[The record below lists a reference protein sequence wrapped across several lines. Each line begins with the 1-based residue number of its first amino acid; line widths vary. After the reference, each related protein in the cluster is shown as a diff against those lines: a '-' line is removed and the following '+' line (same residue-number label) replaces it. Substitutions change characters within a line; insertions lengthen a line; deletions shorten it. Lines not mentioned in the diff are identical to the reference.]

1 MPKTILHI
9 IDSLGV
15 GGTEVLLKNTIPAL
29 KEYNHIIVYLQG
41 ENEFKEHFVEIPVYC
56 LGHTGKKSFFRSVRR
71 LRKIIKENKV
81 NIIHSHLLW
90 SGFIARFSKPKAVRL
105 ISSIHSVLSK
115 DAFEKN
121 RLSLWMERMTAN
133 RQDDVI
139 GVSQYVIDDYLKFV
153 PYKGRTHLLYNFIP
167 AYFYRNVEF
176 DDNQFNNKLPIR
188 CVAVGSL
195 KDVKNY
201 QYILEAFAKL
211 PPSSFELDI
220 IGEGQLRNSLQQFIT
235 QHQLPIRLLGSK
247 NAIQEILPDYQ
258 LFIQASKYEGFG
270 LAIAEAVASGLFPV
284 LSDIPVHR
292 EITINKALY
301 FDFGNPN
308 ALSDLLVT
316 IKNKSVDSASFNN
329 LREHIKKITESD
341 SYLQQLREIY
351 NA

>member
-1 MPKTILHI
+1 M
-9 IDSLGV
+9 
-15 GGTEVLLKNTIPAL
+15 
-29 KEYNHIIVYLQG
+29 
-41 ENEFKEHFVEIPVYC
+41 
-56 LGHTGKKSFFRSVRR
+56 
-71 LRKIIKENKV
+71 
-81 NIIHSHLLW
+81 
-90 SGFIARFSKPKAVRL
+90 
-105 ISSIHSVLSK
+105 SK

-121 RLSLWMERMTAN
+121 RLSLWMERLTAN

-139 GVSQYVIDDYLKFV
+139 AVSQYVIDDYLKFV
-153 PYKGRTHLLYNFIP
+153 PYKGKVHLLYNFIP
-167 AYFYRNVEF
+167 AFFYRNVQF
-176 DDNQFNNKLPIR
+176 DNYQLNNKSPIR

-201 QYILEAFAKL
+201 LYILESFAKL
-211 PPSSFELDI
+211 PLGSFELDI
-220 IGEGQLRNSLQQFIT
+220 IGEGQLRNSLQHFIT

-247 NAIQEILPDYQ
+247 NAIQEMLPDYQ

-301 FDFGNPN
+301 FDLGNPN

-316 IKNKSVDSASFNN
+316 IKNKSVDSASFIN
-329 LREHIKKITESD
+329 LREHIKKITDSD